1 MKIFLIGYMAS
12 GKSVVAEKLSQLL
25 GFRFVDTDKWI
36 EARCCKSIPEIF
48 SDHGEIFFREK
59 EKECIEFLMDHQD
72 IVVSTGGGIILK
84 NRDLLNQTFNIYLKC
99 DLETL
104 IKRTSRNKNRPLLKN
119 NVEKNI
125 KILFNDRKE
134 IYNETSDF
142 TINANSNTQKTIKTI
157 LEHLNQ

>member
-36 EARCCKSIPEIF
+36 EARCCKSISEIF

-72 IVVSTGGGIILK
+72 LS
-84 NRDLLNQTFNIYLKC
+84 
-99 DLETL
+99 L
-104 IKRTSRNKNRPLLKN
+104 IH
-119 NVEKNI
+119 I
-125 KILFNDRKE
+125 
-134 IYNETSDF
+134 
-142 TINANSNTQKTIKTI
+142 
-157 LEHLNQ
+157 

>member
-36 EARCCKSIPEIF
+36 EARCCKSTSEIF

-72 IVVSTGGGIILK
+72 IVVSTGGGMPCSNHAIELMIELGE
-84 NRDLLNQTFNIYLKC
+84 TVYL
-99 DLETL
+99 
-104 IKRTSRNKNRPLLKN
+104 
-119 NVEKNI
+119 
-125 KILFNDRKE
+125 
-134 IYNETSDF
+134 
-142 TINANSNTQKTIKTI
+142 
-157 LEHLNQ
+157 